1 MHILESTKNLFNGS
15 TYVATN
21 SGNRFQQEHI
31 RLAIINE
38 SICEKRAD

>member
-15 TYVATN
+15 TYVVTN

-31 RLAIINE
+31 RLAIYKQINMQ
-38 SICEKRAD
+38 EKS